1 MRKMMIHIFNM
12 KTGMITLCLAMTLVT
27 CRRSR
32 RTETV
37 ETINVAIDSTTADS
51 TAEERTLANDGKASD
66 IEGIADKDVIDGWIL
81 TCPWTKW
88 ENEQGSFVV
97 QYPAFL
103 KENHEQM
110 CNHYDCL
117 VAEWKRLRF
126 IAKRKVDVLTSQRL
140 DKRDRIVIARTG
152 GNEQLINARADE
164 RSAIARN
171 SLSAHTE
178 AEHEHGTEASRG
190 TLRILKIISHH
201 IPAVTT
207 LFAK

>member
-1 MRKMMIHIFNM
+1 MMIHIFNM
-12 KTGMITLCLAMTLVT
+12 KTGMITLCLAMTLVA

-32 RTETV
+32 ITETV

-126 IAKRKVDVLTSQRL
+126 IAKRN
-140 DKRDRIVIARTG
+140 RDSMSLEEKYEELKG
-152 GNEQLINARADE
+152 G
-164 RSAIARN
+164 
-171 SLSAHTE
+171 
-178 AEHEHGTEASRG
+178 
-190 TLRILKIISHH
+190 
-201 IPAVTT
+201 AVTSSIGYDSFLLAGKMYDDMRFFEKEIKGEHHWYYLRVEFPVELT
-207 LFAK
+207 AAIDPLLQYVKEYKLAEFIRR